1 MAGSGFFG
9 SWSPVDTNNPTPG
22 AAPVAE
28 AAPAAQACPEC
39 GEPGW
44 TAEGGCEPCSLWD
57 GVADEIVGEPVSEAE
72 VQEALTPAPAP
83 AAPTTAVSLRGPGAN
98 IISAA
103 RSRSSSDGPYV
114 MCGIAG
120 PPGSG
125 KSGVVLDSLTQQEK
139 ESGAEVWHIDFDL
152 GGETTKAAHHTGSSS
167 IVVVNPWV
175 LQASSSRVP
184 YDFPATYQRT
194 LDILRAAA
202 EQAEAQEA
210 FKAKHGHYPS
220 PYLKT
225 ICFDG
230 ADHWLNICET
240 LMKVEDLDLGPDG
253 IAVAGRKA
261 TTQIGR
267 FNWNIRKNRY
277 NSAMTALKEL
287 CRRGVHTYIITHL
300 KAEYD
305 ANGNEIP
312 GAGSPHWLKDTEG
325 WLQQMVLM
333 EIVEERNER
342 GELTGEANSYGIM
355 TKNRTSLNT
364 GGRVHI
370 FRKDADGGEWFGW
383 PGLRDG
389 SFGVE

>member
-1 MAGSGFFG
+1 MSGSGFFG
-9 SWSPVDTNNPTPG
+9 GWSPVDTNNP
-22 AAPVAE
+22 E
-28 AAPAAQACPEC
+28 AIKAKAQE
-39 GEPGW
+39 
-44 TAEGGCEPCSLWD
+44 
-57 GVADEIVGEPVSEAE
+57 
-72 VQEALTPAPAP
+72 APAP
-83 AAPTTAVSLRGPGAN
+83 EPAQDDLDEMWDGFDPGQPLVDESPQPVAQQEQPPAPKPSPAPKSRGVALKGPGAN
-98 IISAA
+98 IINAA
-103 RSRSSSDGPYV
+103 RGRSGGDHRYV
-114 MCGIAG
+114 FCGIAA
-120 PPGSG
+120 PPGAG
-125 KSGVVLDSLTQQEK
+125 KTGSVLDSLTE
-139 ESGAEVWHIDFDL
+139 EEIANGAEIFHIDFDL
-152 GGETTKAAHHTGSSS
+152 GGETTKMAHHAHKPN
-167 IVVVNPWV
+167 IVVMNPWV

-210 FKAKHGHYPS
+210 FKQEHGHYPN

-230 ADHWLNICET
+230 ADQWLNICET

-277 NSAMTALKEL
+277 NSAMTALQEL
-287 CRRGVHTYIITHL
+287 CRRGIHTYILTHM
-300 KAEYD
+300 KPEYD
-305 ANGNEIP
+305 SNGNEIP

-325 WLQQMVLM
+325 WLQQLAVM
-333 EIVEERNER
+333 EIVEESNER
-342 GELTGEANSYGIM
+342 GELTGVADSYAVM

-370 FRKDADGGEWFGW
+370 FRKDNDGGEWLGW

-389 SFGVE
+389 SFGVD